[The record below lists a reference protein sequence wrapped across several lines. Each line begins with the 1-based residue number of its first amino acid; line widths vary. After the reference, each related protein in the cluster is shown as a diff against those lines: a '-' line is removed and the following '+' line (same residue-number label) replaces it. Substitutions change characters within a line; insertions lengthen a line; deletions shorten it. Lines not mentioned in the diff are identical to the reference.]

1 MAGFNFSVSYFL
13 LTGNQGGSYSINGT
27 FGGAQT
33 FAPSWIANM
42 SNTELRILAP
52 VTGSAPVFSGSGVI
66 SFGSPTT
73 TYRANAGYSQI
84 YYITADEVRVYA
96 GTDNLS
102 PNFGTGVLYAVGT
115 MRLLGSGTG
124 RTLASALLLR
134 PNAKLQVEEDWT
146 VDAVLASA
154 LDARCEVSVATGKTL
169 TVNRWSQTSYA
180 LGSGG
185 TVGIA
190 DRFRKTGAGRMVY
203 KSTPLQTSTPA
214 PLWRIE
220 EGDAEFNIT
229 TDTFYGRPTGAMPI
243 ELLTGTTLTYN
254 STMDFDSAFVTF
266 GAGAVIKSNTNK
278 VTARVFN
285 SFTGGLTV
293 NAGEWDAQYRNA
305 VGDGNVTVAGGT
317 LRASGVSDDQYVL
330 EVAGNLVFS
339 GGSLALG
346 AAYVA

>member
-1 MAGFNFSVSYFL
+1 
-13 LTGNQGGSYSINGT
+13 
-27 FGGAQT
+27 
-33 FAPSWIANM
+33 
-42 SNTELRILAP
+42 
-52 VTGSAPVFSGSGVI
+52 
-66 SFGSPTT
+66 
-73 TYRANAGYSQI
+73 
-84 YYITADEVRVYA
+84 
-96 GTDNLS
+96 
-102 PNFGTGVLYAVGT
+102 
-115 MRLLGSGTG
+115 
-124 RTLASALLLR
+124 
-134 PNAKLQVEEDWT
+134 LQVEEDWT

-154 LDARCEVSVATGKTL
+154 LNGRCEVSVATGKTL

-180 LGSGG
+180 LGGGG
-185 TVGIA
+185 TVGTA

-203 KSTPLQTSTPA
+203 KSTPLQSSTPA

-220 EGDAEFNIT
+220 EGNAEFNIT

-254 STMDFDSAFVTF
+254 STVDFDSAFVTF
-266 GAGAVIKSNTNK
+266 GAGSVIKTNTSK
-278 VTARVFN
+278 VTARVYN
-285 SFTGGLTV
+285 SFTGGLTI